1 MRHSIPYEA
10 EGRSFS
16 GTYRAPDGAAAG
28 GVLVLHGGGGPTAH
42 DLEVA
47 DRLGQ
52 LGYATYVPD
61 LFGQTFADRGTAMTV
76 IGALVALPTVLRT
89 RLRAALDRLRAELGS
104 GRPVAAV
111 GHCFGGLA
119 ALELGR
125 SGAEV
130 CAAIAVH
137 GGLHT
142 REPARPGQI
151 QGRILACTGAG
162 DPFCTSEHR
171 SAFESEMTAAG
182 ADWQH
187 HIYGGAVHGFSVP
200 SVTTGPGVAYHE
212 PSARRSWQVTLDL
225 LMETTSVDERSP

>member
-1 MRHSIPYEA
+1 MQSSIPYEA

-16 GTYRAPDGAAAG
+16 GSYSAPDVAAAAG
-28 GVLVLHGGGGPTAH
+28 ILVLHGGGGPTAH

-61 LFGQTFADRGTAMTV
+61 LFGQSFADRRTAMTV
-76 IGALVALPTVLRT
+76 IGELVTAPTVLRM
-89 RLRAALDRLRAELGS
+89 RLRAALGRLRAELGS
-104 GRPVAAV
+104 GRPVAV
-111 GHCFGGLA
+111 IGHCFGGLA
-119 ALELGR
+119 ALELAR

-130 CAAIAVH
+130 CAVVSVH

-142 REPARPGQI
+142 REPAPQGQI
-151 QGRILACTGAG
+151 RGRILACTGAG

-171 SAFESEMTAAG
+171 SAFEAEMTAAG

-187 HIYGGAVHGFSVP
+187 HIYGGAVHGFSVS
-200 SVTTGPGVAYHE
+200 SVATGPGVAYHE
-212 PSARRSWQVTLDL
+212 PSAKRSWQATLDL
-225 LMETTSVDERSP
+225 LKEATSD